1 MKEYIK
7 KRVVA
12 SEMWSILLEDW
23 LKIARAFS
31 DKYGAVNQE
40 YQELLSTR

>member
-12 SEMWSILLEDW
+12 NEMWSILLEDW
-23 LKIARAFS
+23 LKIARATN
-31 DKYGAVNQE
+31 DK
-40 YQELLSTR
+40 